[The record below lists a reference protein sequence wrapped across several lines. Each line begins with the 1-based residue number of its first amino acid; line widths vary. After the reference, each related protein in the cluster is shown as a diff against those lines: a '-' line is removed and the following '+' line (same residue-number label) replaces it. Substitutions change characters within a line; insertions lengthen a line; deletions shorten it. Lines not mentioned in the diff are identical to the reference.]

1 MLILFWPFMIL
12 SIFLSLLSLVFKKPY
27 LLIISTILFIPM
39 SLYLAATPLF
49 FIWGLIF
56 PILYL
61 IAAVKMKKK
70 YNTWYVALL
79 ISPNYFLIGWL
90 GYTVLNQ

>member
-1 MLILFWPFMIL
+1 MLILFWPFTIL
-12 SIFLSLLSLVFKKPY
+12 SIFLSLLSLVLKKPY
-27 LLIISTILFIPM
+27 LLIISTFLFTPM

-56 PILYL
+56 PGLYL
-61 IAAVKMKKK
+61 FAVFLMRKK
-70 YNTWYVALL
+70 YNTWYLLLL

-90 GYTVLNQ
+90 GYAVRNQ